1 MKQGRSQRQSL
12 KDLLD
17 HFERPILEGFYI
29 QQGVAVDQLRTRKP
43 QTLHEIVA
51 AFNRMTGR
59 DFSTNLLLRYMM
71 NRRKQAD
78 WPKLGKKAEK
88 FEPLTNLLTS
98 FQLAVLKQIYF
109 DLDTPSDEL
118 LFKPTIRQEIS
129 KRFEGLTGIRYSSDK
144 LMAVIIAKRKRGLWI
159 KLREAFGD
167 IAQIS
172 EQSHA

>member
-1 MKQGRSQRQSL
+1 MKQKSSL

-17 HFERPILEGFYI
+17 REVEKPILEELYI
-29 QQGVAVDQLRTRKP
+29 QHGVTVDQLRTRDP

-51 AFNRMTGR
+51 AFDRMTSR

-78 WPKLGKKAEK
+78 WPTLGKKAKK
-88 FEPLTNLLTS
+88 FESVINILS
-98 FQLAVLKQIYF
+98 SSQLAALKQIYF

-118 LFKPTIRQEIS
+118 LFRTDIRKKIS
-129 KRFEGLTGIRYSSDK
+129 DRFEGLTGAKYSSST
-144 LMAVIIAKRKRGLWI
+144 LVAVIMAKRKRGLWI
-159 KLREAFGD
+159 RIREAFGD

-172 EQSHA
+172 RQSRA